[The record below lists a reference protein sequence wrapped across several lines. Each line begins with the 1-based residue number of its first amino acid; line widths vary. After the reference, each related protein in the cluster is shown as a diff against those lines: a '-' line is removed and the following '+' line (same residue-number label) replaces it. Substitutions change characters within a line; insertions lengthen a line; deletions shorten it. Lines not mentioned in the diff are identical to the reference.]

1 MEKYR
6 KKRLLIYKCIHVTE
20 SLCCIPEINTIFHTN
35 CTSIK
40 KYIFKKRFQLRR
52 GVNKKWRNAGPFQGA
67 NMPWNGSWLRREFM
81 LEKIASSANCP
92 DFTVQVGDVITC
104 IPPWSFLHGHLL
116 VQEISENH
124 HLCQSGFNKE
134 GLPWSK
140 HLLNHWAKILHSEL
154 WTRIGFIGSLFR
166 AGIQPRTFTRRKFT
180 V

>member
-81 LEKIASSANCP
+81 LEKSYMNVMNVVKFSHGMHPLHNIWKFILEKNP
-92 DFTVQVGDVITC
+92 THVLNVTKPLVGAF
-104 IPPWSFLHGHLL
+104 PSFY
-116 VQEISENH
+116 I
-124 HLCQSGFNKE
+124 
-134 GLPWSK
+134 
-140 HLLNHWAKILHSEL
+140 
-154 WTRIGFIGSLFR
+154 R
-166 AGIQPRTFTRRKFT
+166 
-180 V
+180 